1 MGNDIERYSEEIFEN
16 IKHVEEAERLETT
29 D

>member
-16 IKHVEEAERLETT
+16 IKPVEEAERLETT

>member
-1 MGNDIERYSEEIFEN
+1 MGNGIERYSEEIFEN
-16 IKHVEEAERLETT
+16 IKHVEEAKRLETT